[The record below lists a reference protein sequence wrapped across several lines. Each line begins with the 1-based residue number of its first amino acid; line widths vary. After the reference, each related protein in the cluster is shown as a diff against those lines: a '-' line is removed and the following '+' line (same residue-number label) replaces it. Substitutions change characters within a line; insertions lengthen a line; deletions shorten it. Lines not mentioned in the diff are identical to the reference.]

1 VRRLDS
7 LVFRI
12 IARRRRSG
20 EDRGDL
26 LAMLLQAQDDD
37 GSRMSDRQVRD
48 EAMTIILAGHET
60 TALGL
65 AWGWYLLAT
74 HPDAEAAL
82 HDELGSVLDGRPP
95 TLADL
100 PKLRYTDMVVREV
113 LRLYPPAV
121 AFGRETSQAVDI
133 GGYQLPPQT
142 NVLVTP
148 WVVHRDPRW
157 FDEPERF
164 KPERW
169 ADGLSERIPRFA
181 YFPFSG
187 GPRLCIGQ
195 QFALMEGVLLVAA
208 IAQKFRL
215 VVEPDA
221 QVQPDPALTLRFK
234 AGLPMRVQ
242 RR

>member
-1 VRRLDS
+1 M
-7 LVFRI
+7 FRI
-12 IARRRRSG
+12 IEQRRESG

-26 LAMLLQAQDDD
+26 LAMLMQAQDDD
-37 GSRMSDRQVRD
+37 GSRMSDRQIRD

-65 AWGWYLLAT
+65 AWAWYLLAT
-74 HPDAEAAL
+74 HPEVEAEL
-82 HDELGSVLDGRPP
+82 HEEIRTVLDGRAP

-100 PKLRYTDMVVREV
+100 PNLRYTDMVVREA

-121 AFGRETSQAVDI
+121 EFGRETIQAVEI
-133 GGYQLPPQT
+133 GGYQLPPRT
-142 NVLVTP
+142 NVMVSP

-157 FDEPERF
+157 FDEPEQF
-164 KPERW
+164 KPQRW
-169 ADGLSERIPRFA
+169 ANGLTERIPRFA

-195 QFALMEGVLLVAA
+195 QFAIMEAVLLVAA

-215 VVEPDA
+215 VLELGT

-234 AGLPMRVQ
+234 GGLPMRVEH
-242 RR
+242 R